1 MRIIDGP
8 CAPFWS
14 LSSAS
19 LPKFNILCRLLH
31 HQVPKH
37 VPAYAGQ
44 YVVVH
49 RCDCRVQAT
58 KGCKALYLSG
68 NAFKIAVVVLPEP
81 YCQVVFFQLQM
92 QTHLLHLLWCP
103 PCPAHAH
110 WLWQRSELQLVYFA
124 MQLHKN
130 APYMRIFAHQAVK
143 IDLAHFTKSSLEL
156 QPASA
161 RPIITL
167 PWLRYASPPSSCA
180 STELGSPQSVKHRSI
195 AHLFFES
202 AL

>member
-1 MRIIDGP
+1 MRIIDRP

-19 LPKFNILCRLLH
+19 LPKFNILCQLLR

-49 RCDCRVQAT
+49 RCDCRVQVT
-58 KGCKALYLSG
+58 TGCKALYLSG
-68 NAFKIAVVVLPEP
+68 MLSKM
-81 YCQVVFFQLQM
+81 QLWSCLSH
-92 QTHLLHLLWCP
+92 TARLSFYNYRCSHLLHLLWCP
-103 PCPAHAH
+103 PCPAQAH
-110 WLWQRSELQLVYFA
+110 WLWQRSELQLVYFG

-130 APYMRIFAHQAVK
+130 APYMHIFAHQAVK

-161 RPIITL
+161 
-167 PWLRYASPPSSCA
+167 
-180 STELGSPQSVKHRSI
+180 
-195 AHLFFES
+195 
-202 AL
+202 

>member
-1 MRIIDGP
+1 MPR
-8 CAPFWS
+8 ASNKRLQSSVPF
-14 LSSAS
+14 
-19 LPKFNILCRLLH
+19 R
-31 HQVPKH
+31 
-37 VPAYAGQ
+37 
-44 YVVVH
+44 
-49 RCDCRVQAT
+49 
-58 KGCKALYLSG
+58 

-81 YCQVVFFQLQM
+81 YCQIVFFQLQM
-92 QTHLLHLLWCP
+92 HTFFASALVSSL
-103 PCPAHAH
+103 PCTGTLVAAK
-110 WLWQRSELQLVYFA
+110 SELQLVYFA

-143 IDLAHFTKSSLEL
+143 TDLAHFTKSSLEL

-161 RPIITL
+161 RQTTAL

-180 STELGSPQSVKHRSI
+180 STELGSPQRVKHRSI